1 MFSNHFNKIFI
12 MVAMI
17 TIASIVYTTANSI
30 LSSQSSYTSFAQT
43 QTNNTQQQQQLQS
56 KNNDTNKNYEKFH
69 ANIEQIIGHIKMAEF
84 NKNIN
89 NNTLAYNHTSHP
101 IEEVLSLVTIPI
113 SNIDKK
119 LNDSYFKDLYTLSA
133 LVNPSVPPSS
143 LTSSIPS
150 STSTTKEA
158 FSKQAQSSIDLSNA
172 VIKTV
177 IPAKTL
183 NTTNH
188 NATVIQNLLNTSKE
202 EYQEGVK
209 DGKIVSML
217 EYQDGTAFMDR
228 AYFLFNNTKSIAANG
243 DRQMISK
250 LFSNLTHSTLQQ
262 KNPEEINTIIDE
274 INKKLAEGSTS
285 SSSTNTNTTN
295 QTMTNPSSS
304 SSIPITNANAT
315 NTNNVNSSSL
325 SYISKIRS
333 LLDQVVSTYT
343 ANDTAKAKELATT
356 AYLDNFENIEKPIGK
371 ELSDAGEQLLRVQLR
386 DQISNKV
393 SLDEIKQ
400 TISEANTVLDK
411 AENILK

>member
-1 MFSNHFNKIFI
+1 

-17 TIASIVYTTANSI
+17 TIASIAYTTANSI

-43 QTNNTQQQQQLQS
+43 QTNNTQQQQLQS
-56 KNNDTNKNYEKFH
+56 KNNDTNRNYEKFH

-143 LTSSIPS
+143 
-150 STSTTKEA
+150 TSTTKEA

-202 EYQEGVK
+202 EYEEGVK
-209 DGKIVSML
+209 DDKIVSML

-285 SSSTNTNTTN
+285 SSSTTNTNTTN

>member
-1 MFSNHFNKIFI
+1 MFSNHFKKIFI
-12 MVAMI
+12 MVAII
-17 TIASIVYTTANSI
+17 TIASIVYTTANS
-30 LSSQSSYTSFAQT
+30 LLLSQSSYTSFAQT
-43 QTNNTQQQQQLQS
+43 QTYNTQQQQQS
-56 KNNDTNKNYEKFH
+56 KNNDTNIDNEKFQVD
-69 ANIEQIIGHIKMAEF
+69 IEQIIGHIKMAEF

-101 IEEVLSLVTIPI
+101 IGEVLSLVTIPI

-119 LNDSYFKDLYTLSA
+119 LNDTYFKDLYALSA
-133 LVNPSVPPSS
+133 LVNPSSS
-143 LTSSIPS
+143 SSIPS

-188 NATVIQNLLNTSKE
+188 NVTVIQNLLNTSKG
-202 EYQEGVK
+202 EYEEGVK
-209 DGKIVSML
+209 DGKIISML

-250 LFSNLTHSTLQQ
+250 LFANLTQSTQQQ
-262 KNPEEINTIIDE
+262 KNQDEINKIIDE

-285 SSSTNTNTTN
+285 SPSTTTN
-295 QTMTNPSSS
+295 QTTTNLSSP
-304 SSIPITNANAT
+304 SIPATNTNAT
-315 NTNNVNSSSL
+315 NTSNVNSSSL

-343 ANDTAKAKELATT
+343 ANDTVKAKELATT
-356 AYLDNFENIEKPIGK
+356 AYLDNFENIEKSLGK

-386 DQISNKV
+386 DQIISNAPL
-393 SLDEIKQ
+393 SQIKQ
-400 TISEANTVLDK
+400 TINEANTVLDK

>member
-1 MFSNHFNKIFI
+1 

-17 TIASIVYTTANSI
+17 TIASIAYTIANSI

-119 LNDSYFKDLYTLSA
+119 LNETYFKDLYTLSA
-133 LVNPSVPPSS
+133 LVNPPSS

-202 EYQEGVK
+202 EYEEGVK

-250 LFSNLTHSTLQQ
+250 LFSNLTQGTLQQ
-262 KNPEEINTIIDE
+262 KNPEEINKIIDE

-285 SSSTNTNTTN
+285 SSSSTTNTNTTN
-295 QTMTNPSSS
+295 QTMTNPSS

-333 LLDQVVSTYT
+333 LLDQVISTYT

-356 AYLDNFENIEKPIGK
+356 AYLDNFEHIEKPIGK

-400 TISEANTVLDK
+400 TISEANKVLDK

>member
-119 LNDSYFKDLYTLSA
+119 LNDTYFKDLYTLSA
-133 LVNPSVPPSS
+133 LVNPSVP
-143 LTSSIPS
+143 PS

-202 EYQEGVK
+202 EYEEGVK
-209 DGKIVSML
+209 DGKIVTML

-285 SSSTNTNTTN
+285 SSTNTNTNTNTTN

-304 SSIPITNANAT
+304 SIPTTNANAT

>member
-1 MFSNHFNKIFI
+1 

-113 SNIDKK
+113 SNVDKK
-119 LNDSYFKDLYTLSA
+119 LNDTYFKELYALSA
-133 LVNPSVPPSS
+133 QVN
-143 LTSSIPS
+143 PS

-158 FSKQAQSSIDLSNA
+158 FNKQAQNSIDFSNNI
-172 VIKTV
+172 IKTV
-177 IPAKTL
+177 IPLKTL

-188 NATVIQNLLNTSKE
+188 NIKVIQNLLNTSKE
-202 EYQEGVK
+202 EYEEGVK

-262 KNPEEINTIIDE
+262 KNPEEINKIIDE

-285 SSSTNTNTTN
+285 SSSTTNTNTTN

>member
-1 MFSNHFNKIFI
+1 

-17 TIASIVYTTANSI
+17 TIASIAYTTANSI

-56 KNNDTNKNYEKFH
+56 KNNDTNKNYEKVH

-119 LNDSYFKDLYTLSA
+119 LNDTYFKDLYTLSA
-133 LVNPSVPPSS
+133 LVNPSVP
-143 LTSSIPS
+143 PS

-202 EYQEGVK
+202 EYEEGVK
-209 DGKIVSML
+209 DGKIVTML

-243 DRQMISK
+243 DRQIISK
-250 LFSNLTHSTLQQ
+250 LFSNLTQGTLQQ
-262 KNPEEINTIIDE
+262 KNPEEINKIIDE

-285 SSSTNTNTTN
+285 SSSSTTNTNTTN
-295 QTMTNPSSS
+295 QTMTNPSS

>member
-1 MFSNHFNKIFI
+1 

-17 TIASIVYTTANSI
+17 TIASIAYTTTNSI

-43 QTNNTQQQQQLQS
+43 QTNNTQQQQQQLQS
-56 KNNDTNKNYEKFH
+56 KNNDTNRNYEKFH

-143 LTSSIPS
+143 
-150 STSTTKEA
+150 TSTTKEA

-202 EYQEGVK
+202 EYEEGVK

-262 KNPEEINTIIDE
+262 KNPEEINKIIDE

-285 SSSTNTNTTN
+285 SSSTTNTNTTN

>member
-1 MFSNHFNKIFI
+1 MFSNHFKKIFI
-12 MVAMI
+12 MVAII
-17 TIASIVYTTANSI
+17 TIASIVYTTASS
-30 LSSQSSYTSFAQT
+30 LLLSQSSYTSFAQT
-43 QTNNTQQQQQLQS
+43 QTYNTQQQQKS
-56 KNNDTNKNYEKFH
+56 KNNDTNTDNEKFQVD
-69 ANIEQIIGHIKMAEF
+69 IEQIIGHIKMAEF

-101 IEEVLSLVTIPI
+101 IGEVLSLVTIPI

-119 LNDSYFKDLYTLSA
+119 LNDTYFKDLYALSA
-133 LVNPSVPPSS
+133 LVNPSSS
-143 LTSSIPS
+143 SSSIPS

-188 NATVIQNLLNTSKE
+188 NVTVIQNLLNTSKG
-202 EYQEGVK
+202 EYEEGVK
-209 DGKIVSML
+209 DGKIISML

-250 LFSNLTHSTLQQ
+250 LFANLTQSTQQQ
-262 KNPEEINTIIDE
+262 KNQDEINKIIDE

-285 SSSTNTNTTN
+285 SPSTTTN
-295 QTMTNPSSS
+295 QTTTNLSSPA
-304 SSIPITNANAT
+304 IPATNTNAT
-315 NTNNVNSSSL
+315 NTSNVNSSSL

-343 ANDTAKAKELATT
+343 ANDTVKAKELATT
-356 AYLDNFENIEKPIGK
+356 AYLDNFENIEKSIGK

-386 DQISNKV
+386 DQIISNAPL
-393 SLDEIKQ
+393 SQIKQ
-400 TISEANTVLDK
+400 TINEANTVLDK

>member
-1 MFSNHFNKIFI
+1 MFSNHFKKIFI
-12 MVAMI
+12 MVAII
-17 TIASIVYTTANSI
+17 TIASIVYTTANS
-30 LSSQSSYTSFAQT
+30 LLLSQSSYTSFAQT
-43 QTNNTQQQQQLQS
+43 QTYNTQQQQS
-56 KNNDTNKNYEKFH
+56 KNNDTNTDNEKFQVD
-69 ANIEQIIGHIKMAEF
+69 IEQIIGHIKMAEF

-101 IEEVLSLVTIPI
+101 IGEVLSLVTIPI

-119 LNDSYFKDLYTLSA
+119 LNDTYFKDLYALSA
-133 LVNPSVPPSS
+133 LVNPSSS
-143 LTSSIPS
+143 SSIPS

-188 NATVIQNLLNTSKE
+188 NVTVIQNLLNTSKG
-202 EYQEGVK
+202 EYEEGVK
-209 DGKIVSML
+209 DGKIISML

-250 LFSNLTHSTLQQ
+250 LFANLTQSTQQQ
-262 KNPEEINTIIDE
+262 KNQDEINKIIDE

-285 SSSTNTNTTN
+285 SPSTTTN
-295 QTMTNPSSS
+295 QTTTNLSSPA
-304 SSIPITNANAT
+304 IPATNTNAT
-315 NTNNVNSSSL
+315 NTSNVNSSSL

-343 ANDTAKAKELATT
+343 ANDTVKAKELATT
-356 AYLDNFENIEKPIGK
+356 AYLDNFENIEKSIGK

-386 DQISNKV
+386 DQIISNAPL
-393 SLDEIKQ
+393 SQIKQ
-400 TISEANTVLDK
+400 TINEANTVLDK